1 MPDADQISAAVLV
14 AEVRVEP
21 EQRNVSK
28 QTAVQIQQVALVR
41 AILLRSEGREIEGP
55 YGDACLTFGAW
66 QPAVRTALALG
77 SSLSRLPV
85 ELGRIEVRIGLALSP
100 VDADEAPIKRAAQIA
115 GLVDA
120 DEIGLD
126 EGLATL
132 VQTDLP
138 DRMSVTPIRS
148 RSGMVSPGFQR
159 LTLARGQISHA
170 VPQPVSSFV
179 GRGDEIDAVSTLIGS
194 TSLVT
199 ITGPP
204 GTGKTRLA
212 IEIADRL
219 LGRFPDGAWFVPL
232 APVGDPRLV
241 MSTIANVIGAVAPP
255 GMSSVDAVSTHFR
268 NRIGLLVLDNFEHLA
283 LAAVEV
289 GDLMSATP
297 GLRCIVT
304 SRELLHLDGER
315 EFALRPFE
323 VPPAGLAST
332 EYEGSVAIEL
342 FAQRARAARPDF
354 HLGPDNAALIGTL
367 CRKIE
372 GLPLAIELAA
382 ARAKLFSIE
391 AIADHLDHRLTL
403 LGGGPSVPASHHESL
418 RAAIAWSYDLLG
430 ASRQRAFRALS
441 VFRGG
446 WTVESAMVVAV
457 RPTTDGDDPLDTL
470 VALQDASLLVR
481 QETAPS
487 SLRFTMLET
496 LREFAEEQLDQEGE
510 TDLVRHAH
518 ATHFLE
524 LVGRTVGEVP
534 GPGQAGALDKLAAE
548 HDNIRVGL
556 RHLMSVSPVEALRMS
571 AGMWRFWQMRGH
583 LGEGSQWVEDALR
596 AAGEDAPD
604 LERAAASTA
613 AGGLA
618 YWRSDLA
625 EAERHYDR
633 AVDLRRRLGDE
644 VPLADALLDLAF
656 VFDPSLRP
664 PPEDQDR
671 TAIGV
676 RLAEEAHDHFEH
688 AGHGP
693 GVARSEWLLGS
704 LIASRELERAIGLL
718 GSSVSRFREYGDP
731 FGLGWALH
739 SSGLAL
745 LRSGDAEAAGAAFG
759 EALRLFAAAGDGS
772 ATALLLDDFAELA
785 KAEGDSLLARR
796 LQGAAA
802 GMRHVSEAELVV
814 ANAPWLL
821 DGPDPRGLIDA
832 AALDQAWHA
841 GRALSQ
847 AEAIELALDP
857 GGARTTRMGL
867 RVWILGS
874 LAVTQAGEPV
884 ADWGGPKAGNRHALA
899 IFAFLVDRADRGVT
913 KDEFIEV
920 LWPDAE
926 VLQGD
931 LNFHR
936 TLGGLRTTLGR
947 VCAAEPLPT
956 VRFTNG
962 RYRLA
967 PAVLGWVDADA
978 FEDHLLHA
986 AEATDELL
994 AIRGLE
1000 AARSLYRGDFLD
1012 DCPLYG
1018 DSEYVEERRKRHRG
1032 QIVDALVDL
1041 GRRYALR
1048 HDNSLASSRF
1058 REALTL
1064 AGGDCPSATEG
1075 LGRLGVA
1082 AD

>member
-14 AEVRVEP
+14 AEVRVEQ
-21 EQRNVSK
+21 EQKNGST
-28 QTAVQIQQVALVR
+28 QTSVQRQHVALVR
-41 AILLRSEGREIEGP
+41 AILLGSEGREIEGP
-55 YGDACLTFGAW
+55 YGDACLSFDAW
-66 QPAVRTALALG
+66 QPAVQTAMALG

-85 ELGRIEVRIGLALSP
+85 ELGRIDVRIGLALSA
-100 VDADEAPIKRAAQIA
+100 VDADAASIKRAAQVA

-126 EGLATL
+126 EGLAAL
-132 VQTDLP
+132 VQDDLP

-148 RSGMVSPGFQR
+148 RSGMASPGVQR
-159 LTLARGQISHA
+159 LTLAGGQISHA

-194 TSLVT
+194 SSLVT

-212 IEIADRL
+212 IEIAHRI

-232 APVGDPRLV
+232 APVDDPRLV

-255 GMSSVDAVSTHFR
+255 GMSSVAAVSTHFR

-283 LAAVEV
+283 PGAAEV

-304 SRELLHLDGER
+304 SREPMHLDGES

-332 EYEGSVAIEL
+332 EYQGSVAIDL
-342 FAQRARAARPDF
+342 FAQRARDARPDF

-391 AIADHLDHRLTL
+391 AIADHLDHSLTL
-403 LGGGPSVPASHHESL
+403 LGGGPNAPASHHQSL
-418 RAAIAWSYDLLG
+418 RVAIAWSYDLLG

-446 WTVESAMVVAV
+446 WTAESAIAVAV
-457 RPTTDGDDPLDTL
+457 LPTTDGDDPLDIL
-470 VALQDASLLVR
+470 VALQDASLLIR
-481 QETAPS
+481 QNVAPS
-487 SLRFTMLET
+487 RMRFTMLET
-496 LREFAEEQLDQEGE
+496 LREFAAEKLDQEGD
-510 TDLVRHAH
+510 TDLVRRGH
-518 ATHFLE
+518 ATHFAE
-524 LVGRTVGEVP
+524 LVARTVAEVT
-534 GPGQAGALDKLAAE
+534 GPGQASALDALAVE
-548 HDNIRVGL
+548 HDNIRASL
-556 RHLMSVSPVEALRMS
+556 AYLIATSPIEALRMS

-583 LGEGSQWVEDALR
+583 LGEGSRWVEDALQ
-596 AAGEDAPD
+596 AAGDDAPD
-604 LERAAASTA
+604 LERAAALTA

-618 YWRSDLA
+618 YWRADLA

-644 VPLADALLDLAF
+644 VPLADALVDLAF

-664 PPEDQDR
+664 PPEDPER

-676 RLAEEAHDHFEH
+676 QLAEEAHEHFER

-693 GVARSEWLLGS
+693 GIARSEWLLGS
-704 LIASRELERAIGLL
+704 LIARRDLERAIGLL
-718 GSSVSRFREYGDP
+718 GSSVGRFREHGDP

-739 SSGLAL
+739 SYGLAL
-745 LRSGDAEAAGAAFG
+745 LRTGAAEAAGAAFG
-759 EALRLFAAAGDGS
+759 EALRSFAAAGDGS

-785 KAEGDSLLARR
+785 KAEGDALLARR

-821 DGPDPRGLIDA
+821 VDSDPRGLVDA
-832 AALDQAWHA
+832 AALDQAWHS

-847 AEAIELALDP
+847 AEAIELALNP
-857 GGARTTRMGL
+857 GGARTTGTAL
-867 RVWILGS
+867 RVWTLGS
-874 LAVTQAGEPV
+874 LAVTQAGEHV

-936 TLGGLRTTLGR
+936 TLGGLRATLGR
-947 VCAAEPLPT
+947 VCASEPLAT
-956 VRFTNG
+956 VRFANG

-967 PAVLGWVDADA
+967 AFLLSWVDADE
-978 FEDHLLHA
+978 FEERLLHA

-1048 HDNSLASSRF
+1048 HDHSLASQRF

-1075 LGRLGVA
+1075 LARL
-1082 AD
+1082 

>member
-1 MPDADQISAAVLV
+1 MPRADQPSATVLV
-14 AEVRVEP
+14 AAVRVEHEP
-21 EQRNVSK
+21 MNGSK
-28 QTAVQIQQVALVR
+28 QTPVQMQQVALVR
-41 AILLRSEGREIEGP
+41 AILLGSEGREIEGP
-55 YGDACLTFGAW
+55 YGDACLAFDAW
-66 QPAVRTALALG
+66 QPAVRTAIALG
-77 SSLSRLPV
+77 SSLARLPV
-85 ELGRIEVRIGLALSP
+85 ELGRIDVRLGLALSA
-100 VDADEAPIKRAAQIA
+100 VHADPASIKQAAHLA
-115 GLVDA
+115 GLVGA

-126 EGLATL
+126 EGLGAL
-132 VQTDLP
+132 VHDDLP

-148 RSGMVSPGFQR
+148 STGTTSPGFQR

-179 GRGDEIDAVSTLIGS
+179 GRGIEIDAISTLMHS
-194 TSLVT
+194 RRLVT

-219 LGRFPDGAWFVPL
+219 LGRFPDGAWFTSL

-241 MSTIANVIGAVAPP
+241 MSTIADVIGAAAPP
-255 GMSSVDAVSTHFR
+255 GTSSVDAVSTHFR
-268 NRIGLLVLDNFEHLA
+268 NRIALLVLDNFEHLA
-283 LAAVEV
+283 AAAAEV
-289 GDLMSATP
+289 GDLMSAAP

-304 SRELLHLDGER
+304 SRELLHLDGES

-323 VPPAGLAST
+323 VPPPGLAST
-332 EYEGSVAIEL
+332 EYEGSVAIDL
-342 FAQRARAARPDF
+342 FAQRATAVRPDF
-354 HLGPDNAALIGTL
+354 QLGPDNAALIGTL
-367 CRKIE
+367 CRQIE

-382 ARAKLFSIE
+382 ARTKLFSIE
-391 AIADHLDHRLTL
+391 AIADDLDQRLTL
-403 LGGGPSVPASHHESL
+403 LAGGLETSASHHASL
-418 RAAIAWSYDLLG
+418 RAAIFWSYDLLG

-446 WTVESAMVVAV
+446 WTVASAMAVAV
-457 RPTTDGDDPLDTL
+457 GPATDGNDPLDIL

-481 QETAPS
+481 HETAPS

-496 LREFAEEQLDQEGE
+496 LREFAAEQLDHEGE
-510 TDLVRHAH
+510 THLVRRAH

-524 LVGRTVGEVP
+524 IVTRTVAEVT
-534 GPGQAGALDKLAAE
+534 GPGQAGALDRLASE
-548 HDNIRVGL
+548 HDNIRASL
-556 RHLMSVSPVEALRMS
+556 QYLIATSPDEALRIC

-583 LGEGSQWVEDALR
+583 LGEGSRWVEDALR
-596 AAGEDAPD
+596 AAGDDAPD

-618 YWRSDLA
+618 YWRADLTA
-625 EAERHYDR
+625 AERHYVR

-644 VPLADALLDLAF
+644 VPLADALVDLAF

-664 PPEDQDR
+664 PPEDTQR
-671 TAIGV
+671 TAIGI
-676 RLAEEAHDHFEH
+676 RLAEEAHDRFEH

-693 GVARSEWLLGS
+693 GIARSEWLLGS
-704 LIASRELERAIGLL
+704 LIAHRELDRAAGLL
-718 GSSVSRFREYGDP
+718 RSSVGRFREQGDP

-739 SSGLAL
+739 SYGLTL
-745 LRSGDAEAAGAAFG
+745 LRTGAGESAGAAFG

-785 KAEGDSLLARR
+785 KAEGDALLARR

-802 GMRHVSEAELVV
+802 GMRRASEAELVV

-821 DGPDPRGLIDA
+821 VDSDPRGLIDA
-832 AALDQAWHA
+832 AALDQAWHS

-847 AEAIELALDP
+847 AEAIELALNP
-857 GGARTTRMGL
+857 GGARTTSTGL
-867 RVWILGS
+867 RVWTLGS

-884 ADWGGPKAGNRHALA
+884 VDWGGPKAGNRHALA
-899 IFAFLVDRADRGVT
+899 IFAFLVDRGDRGVT

-936 TLGGLRTTLGR
+936 TLGGLRATLGR
-947 VCAAEPLPT
+947 ASASEPLAS
-956 VRFTNG
+956 VRFVNG

-967 PAVLGWVDADA
+967 ASLLGWIDADE
-978 FEDHLLHA
+978 FEDYLLHA

-1048 HDNSLASSRF
+1048 HDNTLASSRF

-1075 LGRLGVA
+1075 LTHLGVT